1 MTRFEVDKSAFEER
15 SGMKLDKEKIY
26 AFDVDISGVG
36 SIRKIHDGSS
46 ETDRLAF
53 FAPKEKS
60 DSIPAGERHDIRID
74 SVREVSRSK
83 ESLGTFFA
91 TAYAVAGREGREDS
105 VRLDIPKATFEK
117 RTGFHFE
124 DKKTYEAKGKIDGEY
139 EFKLTHTGSNE
150 GQHVVIS
157 L

>member
-1 MTRFEVDKSAFEER
+1 
-15 SGMKLDKEKIY
+15 
-26 AFDVDISGVG
+26 
-36 SIRKIHDGSS
+36 
-46 ETDRLAF
+46 
-53 FAPKEKS
+53 
-60 DSIPAGERHDIRID
+60 
-74 SVREVSRSK
+74 
-83 ESLGTFFA
+83 LGTFFA

-139 EFKLTHTGSNE
+139 EFKLTHTGSND

-157 L
+157 LSGEVARKVGVGIEHTITVDSIEEKRTLTVSGEGPTTRLTPQKRMLESLGIDVDSMKRERRTSTGWSS